1 MNNQHKTLAEG
12 RWFTFTLAKQFGNIG
27 SEVER
32 AIDWKNEGNPDQSL
46 KSLYRGL
53 ELFDLSL
60 QDRRWNYPKLKEI
73 ARARE
78 LVCDFLAGDNEY
90 MTDEKFL
97 KDYFMQFAIAAS
109 AKRNK

>member
-1 MNNQHKTLAEG
+1 MSNQKQTLAAG
-12 RWFTFTLAKQFGNIG
+12 RWFTFSLAEQLGNIG

-32 AIDWKNEGNPDQSL
+32 AISRKNSGDEKESGKALN
-46 KSLYRGL
+46 RGL

-60 QDRRWNYPKLKEI
+60 QDPRWSYPKLKEI

-90 MTDEKFL
+90 HSDEKFL
-97 KDYFMQFAIAAS
+97 NDYFMQFAIAAR
-109 AKRNK
+109 ANR